1 MKNPVARTLLLLMA
15 TAASAQSLPEPRLK
29 SAALP
34 HYPAIARAAKV
45 QGEVKVEFVL
55 DTSGEPVSVVA
66 VSGHPLLKGAA
77 EENVKTWRFDLPKD
91 LYRTDWKYDTIF
103 NFKISDDRQ
112 PYEDPKLTV
121 TLDSYRYVE
130 VTTNPPA
137 DKYAHNCPLPNEIQP
152 PPSITAGDF
161 VELSRSGCYGTC
173 PSYKVKVAENGD
185 VTWSGGGFVEAVG
198 ERHSTIAS
206 EAAHALLE
214 RFKSPAF
221 WALCGGYDASV
232 TDNPTMQIEV
242 LIGGRSKKVW
252 NYADSAPEFEDNLE
266 DAVDAAAN
274 THSWRHGDARA
285 EPLSNIFQDAY
296 MPKPGV
302 TPLMKAA
309 AKADVGAIKQLLK
322 SGVDIEAADS
332 SGWTALMYAA
342 ASSHSEPVQVL
353 LASGANPNHKSFNGD
368 TPLMASA
375 ISRSFDG
382 DLAHAGAEVNAK
394 DASGTTVLM
403 ILAAEG
409 EGDEVGDALKAG
421 ADPRLKDAMGR
432 TALDYVR
439 LASCGKSPV
448 PEYRTFTTGGKCDHL
463 DDDDVR
469 QVVTLLK
476 TAKRNPS
483 GRAPNIS
490 PSATSTGH

>member
-1 MKNPVARTLLLLMA
+1 MRNPVSRTLLLLMA
-15 TAASAQSLPEPRLK
+15 TVASAQSLPEPRLK
-29 SAALP
+29 SAGLP
-34 HYPAIARAAKV
+34 QYPPIARLAKV

-55 DTSGEPVSVVA
+55 NSSGEPVSVTA

-77 EENVKTWRFDLPKD
+77 EENVTTWRFELPKD
-91 LYRTDWKYDTIF
+91 LYRTTWKYETIF
-103 NFKISDDRQ
+103 NFRISDDKQ
-112 PYEDPKLTV
+112 PYETPKLTV

-130 VTTNPPA
+130 ITTNPPA
-137 DKYAHNCPLPNEIQP
+137 DKYAHDCPLPSETNLP
-152 PPSITAGDF
+152 SSITAGDF

-185 VTWSGGGFVEAVG
+185 VSWSGGGFVEAIG

-214 RFKSPAF
+214 RFRSPAF
-221 WALCGGYDASV
+221 WDLCGGYDASV
-232 TDNPTMQIEV
+232 TDNPTMGIEV
-242 LIGGRSKKVW
+242 QIGGRSKKVW
-252 NYADSAPEFEDNLE
+252 NYANSAPEFEDTLE

-274 THSWRHGDARA
+274 THPWRHGDAQT

-302 TPLMKAA
+302 TSLMKAA
-309 AKADVGAIKQLLK
+309 AKADVGAIKELLK
-322 SGVDIEAADS
+322 SGVDIDAADS

-342 ASSHSEPVQVL
+342 ASLHSEPVQVL
-353 LASGANPNHKSFNGD
+353 LASGANPNHKSFHGD

-382 DLAHAGAEVNAK
+382 DLARAGADVNAK
-394 DASGTTVLM
+394 NASGTTVLM

-421 ADPRLKDAMGR
+421 ADPTLKDVIGR

-439 LASCGKSPV
+439 LANCGKSPV

-469 QVVTLLK
+469 QIVMLLK
-476 TAKRNPS
+476 TAKRNAGARS
-483 GRAPNIS
+483 SNIS
-490 PSATSTGH
+490 PSASSIGH

>member
-1 MKNPVARTLLLLMA
+1 MESTVRGITVMKNRVSRTLLLFMA
-15 TAASAQSLPEPRLK
+15 TAVSAQRLPEPRLK
-29 SAALP
+29 SAGLP
-34 HYPAIARAAKV
+34 QYPPIARLAKV

-55 DTSGEPVSVVA
+55 NANAEPVSVTA

-91 LYRTDWKYDTIF
+91 LYRTEWKYDTIF
-103 NFKISDDRQ
+103 NFKISDDKQ

-130 VTTNPPA
+130 VTTNPPS
-137 DKYAHNCPLPNEIQP
+137 DKYAHDCPPPGETQP
-152 PPSITAGDF
+152 PPSATTGDF

-185 VTWSGGGFVEAVG
+185 VSWSGGGFVKAIG

-206 EAAHALLE
+206 ETAHALLE
-214 RFKSPAF
+214 RFRSPAF

-232 TDNPTMQIEV
+232 TDNPTMQIEAR
-242 LIGGRSKKVW
+242 IGGRSKIVW
-252 NYADSAPEFEDNLE
+252 NYADSAPEFEDALE

-274 THSWRHGDARA
+274 THAWRHGDAQT

-302 TPLMKAA
+302 TPLMIAA
-309 AKADVGAIKQLLK
+309 AKANVGGIKELLK
-322 SGVDIEAADS
+322 SGVYVDAADS

-342 ASSHSEPVQVL
+342 ASSHSEPVELL
-353 LASGANPNHKSFNGD
+353 LASGANPNHKSFNGY

-382 DLAHAGAEVNAK
+382 DLAQASADVNAK

-421 ADPRLKDAMGR
+421 ADPTLKDAMGR

-448 PEYRTFTTGGKCDHL
+448 PEWRDISYGGKCDHL
-463 DDDDVR
+463 DHDDVR
-469 QVVTLLK
+469 QVTTLLK
-476 TAKRNPS
+476 TAMRKPK
-483 GRAPNIS
+483 
-490 PSATSTGH
+490 H